1 MKTRPQIL
9 NDDFINDLAADWYF
23 LSLHLN
29 AMDARCSD
37 EVSDELIEI
46 GLKLKIILKAGE
58 YTYLQPLNVF
68 VDRDTFFDI
77 WLDADGDIQTSEL
90 YGEVD

>member
-1 MKTRPQIL
+1 MKGDPQIL

-29 AMDARCSD
+29 TVGSRCTS
-37 EVSDELIEI
+37 EVSDELIES
-46 GLKLKIILKAGE
+46 GLKLKIILKAGQ
-58 YTYLQPLNVF
+58 YTYFQPFNVY
-68 VDRDTFFDI
+68 VDRDTLFDI

-90 YGEVD
+90 YCDVE

>member
-29 AMDARCSD
+29 AVDGKCID

-58 YTYLQPLNVF
+58 FTYLQPLNVF

-77 WLDADGDIQTSEL
+77 WLDADGDIRTSEL
-90 YGEVD
+90 YGETE